1 MKAAFISL
9 EKTTKDEMELPSEI
23 FGIKPNTDV
32 LFESV
37 RMYLANHRQGNA
49 STKARGDV
57 RGGGAKPWRQKGTG
71 RARAG
76 TVRSPI
82 WVGGGVVFG
91 PKPREYRYSLPKKV
105 RKLALKSAL
114 SVRAQEGGVTV
125 LEKLVL
131 EEAKTKRMAEIINRL
146 EQERGCLVVVKEE
159 DQSLVRASRNLPR
172 VRVMRARDLNSYDVL
187 QFPHLVLTQDA
198 LNELVE
204 WLNR

>member
-9 EKTTKDEMELPSEI
+9 EKTTKEEMELPSEI
-23 FGIKPNTDV
+23 FGIKPNTAV
-32 LFESV
+32 LYESV
-37 RMYLANHRQGNA
+37 RMYSANHRQGNA

-76 TVRSPI
+76 TIRSPI
-82 WVGGGVVFG
+82 WVGGGVAFG
-91 PKPREYRYSLPKKV
+91 PKPREYRYSLPQKV

-146 EQERGCLVVVKEE
+146 EQEKGCLVVVKEE

-187 QFPHLVLTQDA
+187 QFPHLVFTKDA